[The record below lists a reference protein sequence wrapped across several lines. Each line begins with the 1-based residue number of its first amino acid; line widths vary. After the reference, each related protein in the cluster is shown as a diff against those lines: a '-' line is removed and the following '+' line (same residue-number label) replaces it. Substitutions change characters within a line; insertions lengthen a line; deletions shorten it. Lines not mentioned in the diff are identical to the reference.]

1 VTLSRGSR
9 AGDFECES
17 RTRGTRLEDVT
28 RHRLASALFAV
39 GSLAFLWIALG
50 RMFCGSGCAL
60 GSPAFALPLLGLAVL
75 HGALAVGVWRGAS
88 WARWM
93 GIGVGFT
100 WVLTT
105 AMMFCAAGPLLWLLF
120 LVHAPM
126 PLLLARPDRLP
137 ARTSISLLLAGMA
150 LPLALGLGLSEA
162 THLSIS
168 WANVLATACVAV
180 GAFGLARERTWGL
193 LLVGGAGLIF
203 FVGGLVDPVVA
214 QRRWFEVSA
223 LVALPL
229 LAAMVPFAEPIA
241 AWLRRD

>member
-1 VTLSRGSR
+1 MNRN
-9 AGDFECES
+9 
-17 RTRGTRLEDVT
+17 
-28 RHRLASALFAV
+28 RLAAALFAV
-39 GSLAFLWIALG
+39 GSLAFFWIALG
-50 RMFCGSGCAL
+50 RLGCGSSCAAA
-60 GSPAFALPLLGLAVL
+60 SPAFALPLVGLAVL
-75 HGALAVGVWRGAS
+75 HGALAVGVWREAP

-100 WVLTT
+100 WVLST
-105 AMMFCAAGPLLWLLF
+105 AMMICTAGPMLWLLF
-120 LVHAPM
+120 VLHAPM

-150 LPLALGLGLSEA
+150 LPLALSLGLSEA
-162 THLSIS
+162 AHLSIS
-168 WANVLATACVAV
+168 WANVLATGCVAV
-180 GAFGLARERTWGL
+180 GAIGLARERTWGL

-241 AWLRRD
+241 GWFRRD

>member
-1 VTLSRGSR
+1 
-9 AGDFECES
+9 
-17 RTRGTRLEDVT
+17 VT
-28 RHRLASALFAV
+28 RNRIAAALFTV

-50 RMFCGSGCAL
+50 RLCCGSSCTLA
-60 GSPAFALPLLGLAVL
+60 SPAFALPFVGLAAL
-75 HGALAVGVWRGAS
+75 HGVLAIGLWRAAP

-100 WVLTT
+100 WVLST
-105 AMMFCAAGPLLWLLF
+105 AMMFCAAGPLMWLLF
-120 LVHAPM
+120 VLHAPM
-126 PLLLARPDRLP
+126 PLLLARPDQLP

-162 THLSIS
+162 THLSVS
-168 WANVLATACVAV
+168 WANVLATGCVAV
-180 GAFGLARERTWGL
+180 GAVGLARERTWGL
-193 LLVGGAGLIF
+193 LLVGAAGLIF

-229 LAAMVPFAEPIA
+229 LAALVPFAEPIA
-241 AWLRRD
+241 GWLRRD